1 MVAGRIPQSFI
12 DELLARVDIVEVIE
26 AHLPLRKVGRSYQ
39 ALCPFHREKTPSFNV
54 IPDKQFYHCF
64 GCGASGSAIRFLME
78 HARLGFVEAV
88 TQLADRVGLP
98 IPTDNGPVRRQGH
111 AELYTILDQAARW
124 FALQL
129 RQHPA
134 AGPAV
139 AYLKQRGLCGRIAA
153 AYRIGYAPP
162 GWDHLLGAL
171 GTDPDRVDT
180 LVQGGML
187 ARKDGGTCYDRFRD
201 RVMFPIPDPRGRV
214 IGFGGRVIGEGSP
227 KYLNSPETPIFHKG
241 REVYGLPQAL
251 QGPDKP
257 KRLFVVEGYMDVLAL
272 AEHGITNAVA
282 TLGTALTREHLG
294 RLFRVVPDL
303 VFCFDGDQAGLRAAW
318 RALETALAY
327 LSEGRS
333 VGFLFLPNG
342 EDPDSLVRAQGP
354 GLFERAEAIT
364 PLSTFLFDTL
374 SARTD
379 PKSVEGRARL
389 LEIAA
394 PLLAAVPRG
403 PLRDLL
409 TQQLSDVAR
418 MDATHW
424 LGSAGRP
431 RSTSSRSKPTRAVP
445 SLVRKAIATLLHE
458 PSLAFAVPA
467 DCIREVAGVP
477 RPGVDLLVEILGLV
491 HANPGIGCAAI
502 LERYRDSEQGTY
514 LSKLASQEVLVPA
527 ERLSSE
533 LVGALERLKE
543 QAAHARRHQATVEEL
558 TQGVGEQRAG
568 DQAPGLA
575 STGQIK

>member
-1 MVAGRIPQSFI
+1 MAAGRIPQSFI
-12 DELLARVDIVEVIE
+12 DELLARVDIVEVID

-54 IPDKQFYHCF
+54 NPDKQFYHCF
-64 GCGASGSAIRFLME
+64 GCGATGSAIRFLME

-88 TQLADRVGLP
+88 TQLADRVGLE

-111 AELYTILDQAARW
+111 AELYTVLDQAAQW
-124 FALQL
+124 FAAQL

-134 AGPAV
+134 AGTAV
-139 AYLKQRGLCGRIAA
+139 AYLKQRGLSGRIAA

-162 GWDHLLGAL
+162 GWDHLLCGL
-171 GTDPDRVDT
+171 GTDPDRVDA
-180 LVQGGML
+180 LVRGGML
-187 ARKDGGTCYDRFRD
+187 ARKDGGACYDRFRD
-201 RVMFPIPDPRGRV
+201 RVMFPIEDPRGRV

-241 REVYGLPQAL
+241 GEVYGLPQAL
-251 QGPDKP
+251 QDHDKP

-272 AEHGITNAVA
+272 AQHGITNAVA

-303 VFCFDGDQAGLRAAW
+303 CFCFDGDEAGHRAAW

-327 LSEGRS
+327 LCEGRS
-333 VGFLFLPNG
+333 VGFLFVPNG
-342 EDPDSLVRAQGP
+342 EDPDSLVRTQGP
-354 GLFERAEAIT
+354 GLFERSEAIT

-374 SARTD
+374 LTRANPR
-379 PKSVEGRARL
+379 SVEGQVRL
-389 LEIAA
+389 MEIAA
-394 PLLAAVPRG
+394 PLVATVPHG

-409 TQQLSDVAR
+409 TQNLSDLAR
-418 MDATHW
+418 VDATRW
-424 LGSAGRP
+424 LVPGARRRIAAARGEVKRG
-431 RSTSSRSKPTRAVP
+431 VP

-458 PSLAFAVPA
+458 PSLALAVPA
-467 DCIREVAGVP
+467 DKVQDLAGVL

-491 HANPGIGCAAI
+491 HANPGIGCAAL

-533 LVGALERLKE
+533 LLGALERLQE
-543 QAAHARRHQATVEEL
+543 QAAHARRHQATVQEL
-558 TQGVGEQRAG
+558 TQGAG
-568 DQAPGLA
+568 DRAPGLV
-575 STGQIK
+575 SMGQIK

>member
-1 MVAGRIPQSFI
+1 MAAGRIPQSFI
-12 DELLARVDIVEVIE
+12 DELLARVDIVEVID
-26 AHLPLRKVGRSYQ
+26 AHLPLKKVGRSYQ

-54 IPDKQFYHCF
+54 NPDKQFYHCF

-88 TQLADRVGLP
+88 TQLADRVGLE
-98 IPTDNGPVRRQGH
+98 IPTDTGPVRRQGH
-111 AELYTILDQAARW
+111 AELYAVLDQAAQW
-124 FALQL
+124 FVAQL

-139 AYLKQRGLCGRIAA
+139 AYLKQRGLSDRIAA

-162 GWDHLLGAL
+162 GWDHLLCGL
-171 GTDPDRVDT
+171 GTDPDRIDT
-180 LVQGGML
+180 LVRGGML
-187 ARKDGGTCYDRFRD
+187 ARKDGGACYDRFRD
-201 RVMFPIPDPRGRV
+201 RVMFPIADPRGRV

-241 REVYGLPQAL
+241 GEVYGLPQAL
-251 QGPDKP
+251 QGHDKP

-272 AEHGITNAVA
+272 AQHGITNAVA

-303 VFCFDGDQAGLRAAW
+303 VFCFDGDEAGLRAAW

-333 VGFLFLPNG
+333 VGFLILPNG
-342 EDPDSLVRAQGP
+342 EDPDSLVRAEGP
-354 GLFERAEAIT
+354 GLFERAEAVT
-364 PLSTFLFDTL
+364 PLSTFLFERL
-374 SARTD
+374 SAGTNPRT
-379 PKSVEGRARL
+379 VEGRARL
-389 LEIAA
+389 LEMAV
-394 PLLAAVPRG
+394 PLLATVPHG

-409 TQQLSDVAR
+409 TQHLSDRAR
-418 MDATHW
+418 MDATRW
-424 LGSAGRP
+424 LAPGSRP
-431 RSTSSRSKPTRAVP
+431 RSTSSRGEPKRAVP

-467 DCIREVAGVP
+467 DSVQDLAGVP

-502 LERYRDSEQGTY
+502 LERYHDSEQGTY
-514 LSKLASQEVLVPA
+514 LSKLASQEILVPA
-527 ERLSSE
+527 TGLSSE
-533 LVGALERLKE
+533 LLGALERLKE

-558 TQGVGEQRAG
+558 AQGVGEQGAG
-568 DQAPGLA
+568 DQAP
-575 STGQIK
+575 

>member
-1 MVAGRIPQSFI
+1 MATGRIPQSFI
-12 DELLARVDIVEVIE
+12 DELLARVDIVEVID

-54 IPDKQFYHCF
+54 NPDKQFYHCF

-88 TQLADRVGLP
+88 TQLADRVGLE
-98 IPTDNGPVRRQGH
+98 IPTDTGPVRRQGH
-111 AELYTILDQAARW
+111 AELYTVLDQAAQW
-124 FALQL
+124 FVAQL
-129 RQHPA
+129 GQHPA
-134 AGPAV
+134 ASPAV
-139 AYLKQRGLCGRIAA
+139 AYLKQRGLSGHIAA

-162 GWDHLLGAL
+162 GWDHLLCGL
-171 GTDPDRVDT
+171 GTDPDRVDA
-180 LVQGGML
+180 LMRGGML
-187 ARKDGGTCYDRFRD
+187 ARKDGGACYDRFRD
-201 RVMFPIPDPRGRV
+201 RVMFPIEDPRGRV

-241 REVYGLPQAL
+241 GEVYGLPQAL
-251 QGPDKP
+251 QGHDKP

-272 AEHGITNAVA
+272 AQHGITNAVA

-294 RLFRVVPDL
+294 RLFRMVPDL
-303 VFCFDGDQAGLRAAW
+303 VFCFDGDEAGRRAAW

-333 VGFLFLPNG
+333 IGFLFLPNG
-342 EDPDSLVRAQGP
+342 EDPDSLVRTEGP
-354 GLFERAEAIT
+354 GLFERAETVT

-374 SARTD
+374 SARAD
-379 PKSVEGRARL
+379 PRSIEGQARL
-389 LEIAA
+389 LEIAM
-394 PLLAAVPRG
+394 PLLATVPHG

-409 TQQLSDVAR
+409 TQHLSDRTR
-418 MDATHW
+418 MDATRW
-424 LGSAGRP
+424 LAHGSRP
-431 RSTSSRSKPTRAVP
+431 RSTSSRGEPKRAVP

-467 DCIREVAGVP
+467 DNVQDLAGVP

-527 ERLSSE
+527 AGLSSE
-533 LVGALERLKE
+533 LLGALERLKE
-543 QAAHARRHQATVEEL
+543 QAAHAGRHQATVEKL
-558 TQGVGEQRAG
+558 
-568 DQAPGLA
+568 
-575 STGQIK
+575 TGQVIRRRDWRA

>member
-1 MVAGRIPQSFI
+1 MAAGRIPQSFI
-12 DELLARVDIVEVIE
+12 DELLARVDIVEVID

-39 ALCPFHREKTPSFNV
+39 ALCPFHREKTPSFHVN
-54 IPDKQFYHCF
+54 PDKQFYHCF
-64 GCGASGSAIRFLME
+64 GCGATGSAIRFLME

-88 TQLADRVGLP
+88 GQLADRVGLE
-98 IPTDNGPVRRQGH
+98 IPADAGPVRRQGH
-111 AELYTILDQAARW
+111 AELYTVLDEAAQW
-124 FALQL
+124 FAAQL

-139 AYLKQRGLCGRIAA
+139 AYLKQRGLSDRIAT

-162 GWDHLLGAL
+162 GWDHMLRGL
-171 GTDPDRVDT
+171 GTDPYRVDT
-180 LVQGGML
+180 LVRGGML
-187 ARKDGGTCYDRFRD
+187 ARKDDGACYDRFRD
-201 RVMFPIPDPRGRV
+201 RVMFPIEDPRGRV
-214 IGFGGRVIGEGSP
+214 IGFGGRVIGEGLP

-241 REVYGLPQAL
+241 GEVYGLRQAL
-251 QGPDKP
+251 QGYDKP

-272 AEHGITNAVA
+272 AQHGITNAVA
-282 TLGTALTREHLG
+282 TLGTALTCEHLG

-303 VFCFDGDQAGLRAAW
+303 VFCFDGDEAGLRAAW

-342 EDPDSLVRAQGP
+342 EDPDSLVRAEGP
-354 GLFERAEAIT
+354 GLFERAEGVM

-374 SARTD
+374 SARAD
-379 PKSVEGRARL
+379 PRSVEGQARF

-394 PLLAAVPRG
+394 PLVATVPRG

-409 TQQLSDVAR
+409 TQHLSDRVR
-418 MDATHW
+418 MDATRW
-424 LGSAGRP
+424 LALGSPP
-431 RSTSSRSKPTRAVP
+431 RSTSSRGEPKRAVP

-458 PSLAFAVPA
+458 PSLAFDVPA
-467 DCIREVAGVP
+467 DSIQDLAGVP
-477 RPGVDLLVEILGLV
+477 RPGVDLLVQILGLV

-514 LSKLASQEVLVPA
+514 LSKLASQEILVPA
-527 ERLSSE
+527 TGLSSE
-533 LVGALERLKE
+533 LLGALERLKE

-558 TQGVGEQRAG
+558 AQGVGERGAG
-568 DQAPGLA
+568 EQVP
-575 STGQIK
+575 

>member
-1 MVAGRIPQSFI
+1 MAAGRIPQSFI
-12 DELLARVDIVEVIE
+12 DELLARVDIVEVID

-54 IPDKQFYHCF
+54 NPDKQFYHCF

-88 TQLADRVGLP
+88 TQLADRVGLE
-98 IPTDNGPVRRQGH
+98 IPTDTGAVRRQGH
-111 AELYTILDQAARW
+111 AELYAVLDEAAQW
-124 FALQL
+124 FVAQL
-129 RQHPA
+129 GQHPA

-139 AYLKQRGLCGRIAA
+139 AYLKQRGLSGRIAA

-162 GWDHLLGAL
+162 GWDHLLCGL
-171 GTDPDRVDT
+171 GTDPDRVDA
-180 LVQGGML
+180 LVRGGIL
-187 ARKDGGTCYDRFRD
+187 ARKDGGACYDRFRD
-201 RVMFPIPDPRGRV
+201 RVMFPIEDPRGHV

-241 REVYGLPQAL
+241 GEVYGLRQAL
-251 QGPDKP
+251 QGHDKP

-272 AEHGITNAVA
+272 AQHGITNAVA

-303 VFCFDGDQAGLRAAW
+303 VFCFDGDEAGLRAAW

-333 VGFLFLPNG
+333 VGFLILPNG
-342 EDPDSLVRAQGP
+342 EDPDSLVRAEGP

-379 PKSVEGRARL
+379 PRSVEGQARL
-389 LEIAA
+389 LEIAL
-394 PLLAAVPRG
+394 PLVATVPRG

-409 TQQLSDVAR
+409 TQHLSDRAR
-418 MDATHW
+418 MDATRW
-424 LGSAGRP
+424 LAPGSRP
-431 RSTSSRSKPTRAVP
+431 RSTSSRGEPKHAVP

-458 PSLAFAVPA
+458 PSLALAVPA
-467 DCIREVAGVP
+467 DSVQDLAGVS

-527 ERLSSE
+527 AGLSSE
-533 LVGALERLKE
+533 LLGALERLKD
-543 QAAHARRHQATVEEL
+543 QAAQARRHQATVEEL
-558 TQGVGEQRAG
+558 TQGAG
-568 DQAPGLA
+568 DQAP
-575 STGQIK
+575 

>member
-1 MVAGRIPQSFI
+1 MAAGRIPQSFI
-12 DELLARVDIVEVIE
+12 DELLARVDIVEVID

-54 IPDKQFYHCF
+54 NPDKQFYHCF
-64 GCGASGSAIRFLME
+64 GCGATGSAIRFLME

-88 TQLADRVGLP
+88 SQLADRVGLE
-98 IPTDNGPVRRQGH
+98 IPTDTGPVRRQGH
-111 AELYTILDQAARW
+111 AELYTALEQAAQC
-124 FALQL
+124 FAAQL

-139 AYLKQRGLCGRIAA
+139 AYLKQRGLSDRIAVS
-153 AYRIGYAPP
+153 YRIGYAPP
-162 GWDHLLGAL
+162 GWDHLLRGL

-180 LVQGGML
+180 LVRGGML
-187 ARKDGGTCYDRFRD
+187 ARKDDGACYDRFRD
-201 RVMFPIPDPRGRV
+201 RVMFPIEDPRGRV

-241 REVYGLPQAL
+241 GEVYGLPQAL
-251 QGPDKP
+251 KGHEKP
-257 KRLFVVEGYMDVLAL
+257 RRLFVVEGYMDVLAL
-272 AEHGITNAVA
+272 AQHGITNAVA

-303 VFCFDGDQAGLRAAW
+303 VFCFDGDEAGRRAAW

-333 VGFLFLPNG
+333 VAFLFLPNG
-342 EDPDSLVRAQGP
+342 EDPDSLVRAEGP
-354 GLFERAEAIT
+354 GLFERAEAVT

-374 SARTD
+374 SARVD
-379 PKSVEGRARL
+379 PRSVEGQARL

-394 PLLAAVPRG
+394 PLVATVPRG

-409 TQQLSDVAR
+409 TQHLSDRAR
-418 MDATHW
+418 TDAARW
-424 LGSAGRP
+424 LSPGSRP
-431 RSTSSRSKPTRAVP
+431 RSTSSRGEPKRAVP

-458 PSLAFAVPA
+458 PSLAFDVPA
-467 DCIREVAGVP
+467 DSVQDLAGVP
-477 RPGVDLLVEILGLV
+477 RPGVDLLVEILGLL

-514 LSKLASQEVLVPA
+514 LSKLASQEILVPA
-527 ERLSSE
+527 AGLSSE
-533 LVGALERLKE
+533 LLGALERLKE

-558 TQGVGEQRAG
+558 TQGAG
-568 DQAPGLA
+568 AQAPGLA
-575 STGQIK
+575 SIGQIK

>member
-1 MVAGRIPQSFI
+1 MAAGLIPQSFI
-12 DELLARVDIVEVIE
+12 DELLARVDIVEVID

-54 IPDKQFYHCF
+54 NPDKQFYHCF
-64 GCGASGSAIRFLME
+64 GCGATGSAIRFLME

-88 TQLADRVGLP
+88 TQLADRVGLE
-98 IPTDNGPVRRQGH
+98 IPTDTGAVRRQGH
-111 AELYTILDQAARW
+111 AELYAVLDEAAQW
-124 FALQL
+124 FAVQL

-139 AYLKQRGLCGRIAA
+139 AYLKQRGLSGRIAA

-162 GWDHLLGAL
+162 GWDHLLCGL
-171 GTDPDRVDT
+171 GTDPDRVDA
-180 LVQGGML
+180 LVRGGML
-187 ARKDGGTCYDRFRD
+187 ARKDGGACYDRFRD
-201 RVMFPIPDPRGRV
+201 RVMFPIEDRRGRV

-241 REVYGLPQAL
+241 GEVYGLPQAL
-251 QGPDKP
+251 QGHDKP

-272 AEHGITNAVA
+272 AQHGITNAVA

-294 RLFRVVPDL
+294 RLFRVAPDL
-303 VFCFDGDQAGLRAAW
+303 CFCFDGDEAGHRAAW

-342 EDPDSLVRAQGP
+342 EDPDSLVRDQGP
-354 GLFERAEAIT
+354 GLFERSEAIT

-374 SARTD
+374 SARAD
-379 PKSVEGRARL
+379 PRSVEGQARL
-389 LEIAA
+389 LEIAM
-394 PLLAAVPRG
+394 PLVATVPRG

-409 TQQLSDVAR
+409 TQHLSDLAR
-418 MDATHW
+418 MDATRW
-424 LGSAGRP
+424 LATGSRP
-431 RSTSSRSKPTRAVP
+431 RSTASRGEPKRAVP

-467 DCIREVAGVP
+467 DKVQDLVGVP
-477 RPGVDLLVEILGLV
+477 RPGIDLLVEILDLV

-514 LSKLASQEVLVPA
+514 LSKLASQEILVPA
-527 ERLSSE
+527 AGLSSE
-533 LVGALERLKE
+533 LLGALERLKE

-558 TQGVGEQRAG
+558 TQGAG
-568 DQAPGLA
+568 DRAP
-575 STGQIK
+575 

>member
-1 MVAGRIPQSFI
+1 MAAGRIPQSFI
-12 DELLARVDIVEVIE
+12 DELLARVDIVEVID

-54 IPDKQFYHCF
+54 NPDKQFYHCF

-88 TQLADRVGLP
+88 TQLADRAGLE
-98 IPTDNGPVRRQGH
+98 IPTDTGPVRRQGH
-111 AELYTILDQAARW
+111 AELYTVLDQAAQW
-124 FALQL
+124 FVAQL

-139 AYLKQRGLCGRIAA
+139 AYLQQRGLSGRIAA

-162 GWDHLLGAL
+162 GWDHLLCGL
-171 GTDPDRVDT
+171 GTDPERVDA
-180 LVQGGML
+180 LMRGGML
-187 ARKDGGTCYDRFRD
+187 ARKDGGACYDRFRD
-201 RVMFPIPDPRGRV
+201 RVMFPIEDLRGRV

-241 REVYGLPQAL
+241 GEVYGLPQAL
-251 QGPDKP
+251 QGHDKP

-272 AEHGITNAVA
+272 AQHGITNAVA

-303 VFCFDGDQAGLRAAW
+303 VFCFDGDEAGRRAAW

-342 EDPDSLVRAQGP
+342 EDPDSLVRAEGP
-354 GLFERAEAIT
+354 GLFERAEAVT
-364 PLSTFLFDTL
+364 LLSTFLFDTL

-379 PKSVEGRARL
+379 PRNIEGQARL
-389 LEIAA
+389 LEIAM
-394 PLLAAVPRG
+394 PLVTTVPHG

-409 TQQLSDVAR
+409 TQHLSDRTR
-418 MDATHW
+418 MDATRW
-424 LGSAGRP
+424 LAPGSRP
-431 RSTSSRSKPTRAVP
+431 RSTSSRGEPKHAVP

-458 PSLAFAVPA
+458 PSLALAVPA
-467 DCIREVAGVP
+467 DSVQDLAGVP
-477 RPGVDLLVEILGLV
+477 RPGVELLVEILGLV

-502 LERYRDSEQGTY
+502 LERYRDREQGTY
-514 LSKLASQEVLVPA
+514 LSKLASQEVLVTA
-527 ERLSSE
+527 AGLSSE
-533 LVGALERLKE
+533 LLGALERLKD
-543 QAAHARRHQATVEEL
+543 QAAQARRHQATVEEL
-558 TQGVGEQRAG
+558 TQGAG
-568 DQAPGLA
+568 DQAP
-575 STGQIK
+575 

>member
-1 MVAGRIPQSFI
+1 MAAGRIPQSFI
-12 DELLARVDIVEVIE
+12 DELLARVDIVEVID

-39 ALCPFHREKTPSFNV
+39 ALCPFHREKTPSFHVN
-54 IPDKQFYHCF
+54 PDKQFYHCF
-64 GCGASGSAIRFLME
+64 GCGATGSAIRFLME

-88 TQLADRVGLP
+88 GQLADRVGLE
-98 IPTDNGPVRRQGH
+98 IPADAGPVRRQGH
-111 AELYTILDQAARW
+111 AELYTVLDEAAQW
-124 FALQL
+124 FAAQL

-139 AYLKQRGLCGRIAA
+139 AYLKQRGLSDRIAT

-162 GWDHLLGAL
+162 GWDHMLRGL
-171 GTDPDRVDT
+171 GTDPYRVDT
-180 LVQGGML
+180 LVRGGML
-187 ARKDGGTCYDRFRD
+187 ARKDDGACYDRFRD
-201 RVMFPIPDPRGRV
+201 RVMFPIEDPRGRV
-214 IGFGGRVIGEGSP
+214 IGFGARVIGEGLP

-241 REVYGLPQAL
+241 GEVYGLRQAL
-251 QGPDKP
+251 QGYDKP

-272 AEHGITNAVA
+272 AQHGITNAVA

-303 VFCFDGDQAGLRAAW
+303 VFCFDGDEAGLRAAW

-342 EDPDSLVRAQGP
+342 EDPDSLVRAEGP
-354 GLFERAEAIT
+354 GLFERAEAVM

-374 SARTD
+374 SARAD
-379 PKSVEGRARL
+379 PRSVEGQARF

-394 PLLAAVPRG
+394 PLVATVPRG

-409 TQQLSDVAR
+409 TQHLSDRVR
-418 MDATHW
+418 MDATRW
-424 LGSAGRP
+424 LALGSPP
-431 RSTSSRSKPTRAVP
+431 RSTSSRGEPKRAVP

-458 PSLAFAVPA
+458 PSLAFDVPA
-467 DCIREVAGVP
+467 DSIQDLAGVP
-477 RPGVDLLVEILGLV
+477 RPGVDLLVQILGLV

-514 LSKLASQEVLVPA
+514 LSKLASQEILVPA
-527 ERLSSE
+527 TGLSSE
-533 LVGALERLKE
+533 LLGALERLKE

-558 TQGVGEQRAG
+558 AQAVGEQRAG
-568 DQAPGLA
+568 EQVP
-575 STGQIK
+575 

>member
-1 MVAGRIPQSFI
+1 MAAGRIPQSFI
-12 DELLARVDIVEVIE
+12 DELLARVDIVEVID

-39 ALCPFHREKTPSFNV
+39 ALCPFHREKTPSFHVN
-54 IPDKQFYHCF
+54 PDKQFYHCF

-88 TQLADRVGLP
+88 SQLADRVGLE
-98 IPTDNGPVRRQGH
+98 IPTDAGPVRRQGH
-111 AELYTILDQAARW
+111 AELYTVLDQAAQW
-124 FALQL
+124 FAVQL

-139 AYLKQRGLCGRIAA
+139 AYLKQRGLSDRIAT

-162 GWDHLLGAL
+162 GWDHMLRGLGS
-171 GTDPDRVDT
+171 DPDRVDI
-180 LVQGGML
+180 LVRGGLL
-187 ARKDGGTCYDRFRD
+187 ARKDDGICYDRFRD
-201 RVMFPIPDPRGRV
+201 RVMFPIEDPRGRV
-214 IGFGGRVIGEGSP
+214 IAFGGRVIGEGLP

-241 REVYGLPQAL
+241 GEVYGLPQAL
-251 QGPDKP
+251 QGHDKP

-272 AEHGITNAVA
+272 AQHGITNAVA

-303 VFCFDGDQAGLRAAW
+303 VFCFDGDEAGLRAAW

-342 EDPDSLVRAQGP
+342 EDPDSLVRAEGP
-354 GLFERAEAIT
+354 GLFERAEAVM

-374 SARTD
+374 SARAD
-379 PKSVEGRARL
+379 ARSVEGQARL

-394 PLLAAVPRG
+394 PLVATVPRG

-409 TQQLSDVAR
+409 TQHLSDRVR
-418 MDATHW
+418 MDATRW
-424 LGSAGRP
+424 LALGSGP
-431 RSTSSRSKPTRAVP
+431 RSTSSRGEPKRAVP

-467 DCIREVAGVP
+467 DSVQDLAAVP
-477 RPGVDLLVEILGLV
+477 RPGVDLLVQILGLV
-491 HANPGIGCAAI
+491 HTNPGIGCAAI

-514 LSKLASQEVLVPA
+514 LSKLASQEILVPA
-527 ERLSSE
+527 TGLSSE
-533 LVGALERLKE
+533 LLGALERLKE

-558 TQGVGEQRAG
+558 AQGIGEQGAG
-568 DQAPGLA
+568 EQVP
-575 STGQIK
+575 